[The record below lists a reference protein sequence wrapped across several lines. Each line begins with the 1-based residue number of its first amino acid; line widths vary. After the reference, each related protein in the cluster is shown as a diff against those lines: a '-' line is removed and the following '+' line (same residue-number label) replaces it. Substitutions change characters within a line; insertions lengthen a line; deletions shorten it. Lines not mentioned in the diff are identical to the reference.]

1 MKLKEYLIKNN
12 LTELNFAE
20 ILGCKQPT
28 ISRYVNDKRFPK
40 QTMMKK
46 IEDQT
51 DGLVTY
57 RDFIGAVYGKKS
69 EN

>member
-20 ILGCKQPT
+20 ILGC
-28 ISRYVNDKRFPK
+28 
-40 QTMMKK
+40 KK

>member
-1 MKLKEYLIKNN
+1 
-12 LTELNFAE
+12 
-20 ILGCKQPT
+20 
-28 ISRYVNDKRFPK
+28 
-40 QTMMKK
+40 MMKK